1 MLNNQKK
8 SLIVGS
14 ILSTFLTYLPRVNA
28 QTEEVVGAVGDA
40 LGLALGL
47 IGGIFDVLLSNI
59 KDNPILVKGMV
70 IIFFGIFFAN
80 SIIFSP
86 NFAMRSSRSYF
97 FFGISSLSI
106 LLEIRNWILGIYR
119 NLV

>member
-70 IIFFGIFFAN
+70 IIFFGIFFYSELKELKPFKEKSGLAGLLSVII
-80 SIIFSP
+80 SIIIAYWF
-86 NFAMRSSRSYF
+86 
-97 FFGISSLSI
+97 
-106 LLEIRNWILGIYR
+106 
-119 NLV
+119 